1 MANELRLSRRK
12 ALAAF
17 GTVGAASA
25 GAGLGTSAYFSDGE
39 SFENNS
45 LVAGSLDMKAA
56 YSVHYS
62 DWSTDELAGIDDDNV
77 TMTDHEAE
85 FDPGPTRVPGIEF
98 ATEGDLRQ
106 FLENT
111 LVTEDGDA
119 SCPDGTD
126 AEELQQ
132 PVVELGVHDD
142 IKPGDHGEITFDLA
156 LCDNPGYVWLQVA
169 DATASEN
176 GYTEP
181 ERTDGDESGIEALP
195 GEPPTDLHVELLDA
209 VQAAYWIDDGNN
221 YLNGGE
227 TLQSRGSLR
236 EVLGE
241 LSGMGAALGGD
252 VSPEQGGGTGE
263 QGCFSAGQHS
273 VGFVWWLPVDH
284 ANEIQTDSV
293 TFSLTFYTE
302 QCRHND
308 GTGDRL
314 AAFVNDDAPLNEQP
328 WDGDVDDRTG
338 EDEIVVMNNAL
349 TEVNFPQ
356 LPPMLP
362 FGFDPR
368 VVRVSSNT
376 TVRWE
381 WKTYDDS
388 ESPPADPENPDGPLL
403 FNIIPHNVVSLN
415 GALSSGPPEFRSGDP
430 MPAAAGPTF
439 SHTFRDPGLYLYFCE
454 PHGSP
459 HFHHSSPGVPFQE
472 VINEAGMRGAII
484 VED

>member
-1 MANELRLSRRK
+1 MSKEFTLSRRK
-12 ALAAF
+12 ALAAL

-25 GAGLGTSAYFSDGE
+25 GAGLGTSAYFSDQE
-39 SFENNS
+39 TFENNS
-45 LVAGSLDMKAA
+45 LVAGTLDLKAA

-62 DWSTDELAGIDDDNV
+62 DWSADELAGIDEDDV

-98 ATEGDLRQ
+98 ASESDLQQ

-111 LVTEDGDA
+111 LVNEDGDA

-126 AEELQQ
+126 ADDLEQ
-132 PVVELGVHDD
+132 PVIELDD
-142 IKPGDHGEITFDLA
+142 VKPGDHGEVTFDLA
-156 LCDNPGYVWLQVA
+156 LCDNPGYIWLQVA
-169 DATASEN
+169 DATVSEN

-181 ERTDGDESGIEALP
+181 ERDDPDESGVETLP
-195 GEPPTDLHVELLDA
+195 GEPPMDLHVELLDA

-221 YLNGGE
+221 YVNGDE
-227 TLQSRGSLR
+227 AFQSQGSLR
-236 EVLGE
+236 EILGE
-241 LSGMGAALGGD
+241 LSGIGAALEGD
-252 VSPEQGGGTGE
+252 IPAEQGGGTGE

-273 VGFVWWLPVDH
+273 IGFVWWLPVDH

-308 GTGDRL
+308 GTGDPL
-314 AAFVNDDAPLNEQP
+314 TAFVNDDAPLNEQP
-328 WDGDVDDRTG
+328 WDGVVADRTG

-349 TEVNFPQ
+349 TEVNFPDEPLFGSPPQ
-356 LPPMLP
+356 TLPLS
-362 FGFDPR
+362 FDPR
-368 VVRVSSNT
+368 VVRVSTGT
-376 TVRWE
+376 TVTWQ
-381 WKTYDDS
+381 WQTYS
-388 ESPPADPENPDGPLL
+388 DPFPDI
-403 FNIIPHNVVSLN
+403 FNGIPHNVV
-415 GALSSGPPEFRSGDP
+415 ALDGSYSSGPPV
-430 MPAAAGPTF
+430 PAATASDF
-439 SHTFRDPGLYLYFCE
+439 SHTFTDPGVHLYFCE

-472 VINEAGMRGAII
+472 VINEAGMRGAVI